1 MLEPI
6 CDSIWCANS
15 GLYMPGKLMH
25 FSLRMTVIR
34 LADAKLVLI
43 SPIALDD
50 ALADELRSLGEVAY
64 IIAPNTFHHL
74 HAGTAKA
81 RFPGAKLF
89 AVRGLAKK
97 RPDLQIDGVI
107 EDSQASPWQAELL
120 SKTIRGCPGF
130 NETVFFHRAS
140 GTLIVTDLVFNVH
153 AHKGLL
159 TGLVLR
165 LVGAHKRFAQSRAWR
180 MVVKDR
186 AAAKASVLELLEL
199 DIARVVMAHG
209 EILTD
214 DCKPALRQALRWILS
229 A

>member
-1 MLEPI
+1 LLEPI
-6 CDSIWCANS
+6 CDAIWCASS
-15 GLYMPGKLMH
+15 GMYLPGKLMH
-25 FSLRMTVIR
+25 FSLRMTVVR
-34 LADAKLVLI
+34 LADNKLLLI

-50 ALADELRSLGEVAY
+50 TSADELRALGEVAY

-89 AVRGLAKK
+89 AARGIAKK
-97 RPDLQIDGVI
+97 RPDLAIDGVLD
-107 EDSQASPWQAELL
+107 DSQAQPWQAELL
-120 SKTIRGCPGF
+120 TKTIRGCPGF
-130 NETVFFHRAS
+130 NETVFFHRTS

-153 AHKGLL
+153 TTKGLL
-159 TGLVLR
+159 TGLFLR

-199 DIARVVMAHG
+199 DITRVVMAHG
-209 EILTD
+209 EIVVH
-214 DCKPALRQALRWILS
+214 DCKPALHQALRWILS